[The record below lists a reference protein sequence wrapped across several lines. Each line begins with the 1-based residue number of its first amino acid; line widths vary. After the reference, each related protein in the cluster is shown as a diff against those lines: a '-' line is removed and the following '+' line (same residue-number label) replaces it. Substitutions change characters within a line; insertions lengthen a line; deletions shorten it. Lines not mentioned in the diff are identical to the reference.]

1 MPRAL
6 CLAWIAAVS
15 AWLPPIRVPR
25 RAGPRAASRAL
36 EPPAADADA
45 QLKAGIA
52 GFYDGLSPLWE
63 EVWGEHLHHGYYDA
77 GARAGALTLDE
88 HRAAQVRM
96 VDEVLDWAGASAS
109 ARPREVLDVGCGV
122 GGSSRRHRGDPRE
135 TESTG
140 HLKIQSSF
148 GFFTADPFSFSSALD
163 VMLDMSMADHAYA

>member
-63 EVWGEHLHHGYYDA
+63 EVWGEHTIRSCVTRTMEHDA
-77 GARAGALTLDE
+77 AARA
-88 HRAAQVRM
+88 RAHLVSGS
-96 VDEVLDWAGASAS
+96 LPWGT
-109 ARPREVLDVGCGV
+109 RP
-122 GGSSRRHRGDPRE
+122 
-135 TESTG
+135 
-140 HLKIQSSF
+140 
-148 GFFTADPFSFSSALD
+148 
-163 VMLDMSMADHAYA
+163 

>member
-109 ARPREVLDVGCGV
+109 AEG
-122 GGSSRRHRGDPRE
+122 RRGFGRA
-135 TESTG
+135 TG
-140 HLKIQSSF
+140 
-148 GFFTADPFSFSSALD
+148 TATRRSSA
-163 VMLDMSMADHAYA
+163 APRK